1 MESTMKTR
9 ILMAGMAAAFL
20 SAGPANAQDKA
31 AQKFITEA
39 VEGNYAEVEMG
50 KLAQSNGQSEAV
62 KSYGQMLVTDHGA
75 AAQKA
80 TQAAQSLGVN
90 APSEP
95 NKKQKADHDR
105 MSKTKGQAFDRMFA
119 QHMVADH
126 KKDIAA
132 YQKAAKKKDAAGQY
146 AQETLPTLQKH
157 LQGAQSLGR

>member
-1 MESTMKTR
+1 
-9 ILMAGMAAAFL
+9 
-20 SAGPANAQDKA
+20 
-31 AQKFITEA
+31 
-39 VEGNYAEVEMG
+39 MG

-62 KSYGQMLVTDHGA
+62 KSYGQTLVTDHGA

-105 MSKTKGQAFDRMFA
+105 MSKMKGQAFDRMFA

-132 YQKAAKKKDAAGQY
+132 YQKAAKKKDA
-146 AQETLPTLQKH
+146 T
-157 LQGAQSLGR
+157 GRSAHRG